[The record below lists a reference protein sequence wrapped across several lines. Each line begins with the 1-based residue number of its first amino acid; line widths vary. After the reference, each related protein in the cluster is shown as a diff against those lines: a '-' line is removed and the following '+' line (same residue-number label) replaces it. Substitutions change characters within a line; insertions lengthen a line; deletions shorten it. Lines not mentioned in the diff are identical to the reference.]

1 MFLLLLHQPKLSEA
15 PGHASRLGFSKAED
29 VKVSGTGARTFGIY
43 GHDDIAYTQAVI
55 RSDQVSSCKD
65 APPLAGSEE
74 NSTPKRVTS
83 GDQSAHVRGPSASY
97 KGLSP
102 VGWLFLHQ
110 AADANNAGTVHV
122 KPIPE
127 SGCQR
132 GRAGRGAG
140 AREMG
145 LVVIKRQHEPS

>member
-74 NSTPKRVTS
+74 NSTPKRVIS

-110 AADANNAGTVHV
+110 QPMQIMLEPSMSNQSWRVAARED
-122 KPIPE
+122 
-127 SGCQR
+127 
-132 GRAGRGAG
+132 GRGG
-140 AREMG
+140 G
-145 LVVIKRQHEPS
+145 LEQGRWA